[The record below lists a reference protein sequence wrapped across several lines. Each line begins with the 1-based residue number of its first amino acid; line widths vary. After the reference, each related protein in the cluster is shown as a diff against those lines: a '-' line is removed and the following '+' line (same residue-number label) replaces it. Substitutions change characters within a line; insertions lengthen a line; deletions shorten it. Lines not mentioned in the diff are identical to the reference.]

1 MHGST
6 PSHPATV
13 DIPVILTIMAKSK
26 NKSLSQF
33 PPLVFNIFKPARMTS
48 YDVIRHF
55 KRHLPQGYGK
65 IGHFGTLD
73 PFASGV
79 LMIGIGGA
87 ARLNDYIHDLLPKT
101 YLAVGKLGIETPTG
115 DYESEISQR
124 DDSLYLK
131 REIASFSAEFI
142 EERLREKFLGEYWQA
157 PHKYSAS
164 KFMGRNMHEW
174 AREGVEVKKEAVKRF
189 VHDIQV
195 VKYKFPYLSV
205 RVTVSSGTYVRTLF
219 NHMSNE
225 LGTIGSLIALVR
237 EQIGPAQSSEAIIKR
252 DWPLDKTMPII
263 SKGMRVD
270 DLLPFDKIILTETQK
285 EAFKCGAFLKADKVT
300 IIKRDLSN
308 EFIWMEDEQ
317 GHLVGMA
324 YKHSENEIRPKINFH
339 LEVPD
344 EP

>member
-1 MHGST
+1 
-6 PSHPATV
+6 
-13 DIPVILTIMAKSK
+13 MAK

-55 KRHLPQGYGK
+55 KRHLPKGYGK

-87 ARLNDYIHDLLPKT
+87 ARLNEYIHDLLPKT

-115 DYESEISQR
+115 DYESEIIQR
-124 DDSLYLK
+124 DDSVYLK
-131 REIASFSAEFI
+131 REIAKFSAEFI
-142 EERLREKFLGEYWQA
+142 EERLREKFLGDYWQA

-174 AREGVEVKKEAVKRF
+174 AREGVEVKKEPVLRH
-189 VHDIQV
+189 VYDVRV

-225 LGTIGSLIALVR
+225 LGTIGSLVALVR
-237 EQIGPAQSSEAIIKR
+237 EKIGFATTKNAIKKK
-252 DWPLDKTMPII
+252 DWPLEREFPVLEKGIPI
-263 SKGMRVD
+263 D
-270 DLLPFDKIILTETQK
+270 ELLPFDRVQLTEAQTT
-285 EAFKCGAFLKADKVT
+285 AFKCGAFLKLDQVT
-300 IIKRDLSN
+300 ITKRNFS
-308 EFIWMEDEQ
+308 EEYVWMNDDQ
-317 GHLVGMA
+317 NQLFGLGHREVPL
-324 YKHSENEIRPKINFH
+324 ELRPKIKFH
-339 LEVPD
+339 LGELD
-344 EP
+344 ET

>member
-1 MHGST
+1 
-6 PSHPATV
+6 
-13 DIPVILTIMAKSK
+13 
-26 NKSLSQF
+26 
-33 PPLVFNIFKPARMTS
+33 MTS

-55 KRHLPQGYGK
+55 KRNLPNGFGK

-87 ARLNDYIHDLLPKT
+87 ARLNDYIHDFLPKT

-115 DYESEISQR
+115 DWESEIIQR

-131 REIASFSAEFI
+131 REIASFSREFI
-142 EERLREKFLGEYWQA
+142 EERLRAKFIGEYMQA

-174 AREGVEVKKEAVKRF
+174 AREGIEVKKEPVLRH
-189 VHDIQV
+189 VYDIQV

-225 LGTIGSLIALVR
+225 LGTIGSLIALLR
-237 EQIGPAQSSEAIIKR
+237 EKVGEVNANDALKMK
-252 DWPLDKTMPII
+252 DWPKDRGLDII
-263 SKGMRVD
+263 EKGIRVD
-270 DLLPFDKIILTETQK
+270 KILPFDEAILNEQQVVG
-285 EAFKCGAFLKADKVT
+285 FKNGAFMKPEQLQIT
-300 IIKRDLSN
+300 KRNFS
-308 EFIWMEDEQ
+308 EEYVWMCD
-317 GHLVGMA
+317 GNHKLLGLA
-324 YKHSENEIRPKINFH
+324 HKSFPTEIRPKINFH
-339 LEVPD
+339 SEVPD
-344 EP
+344 ET

>member
-1 MHGST
+1 
-6 PSHPATV
+6 
-13 DIPVILTIMAKSK
+13 MAK

-55 KRHLPQGYGK
+55 KRHLPMGFGK

-87 ARLNDYIHDLLPKT
+87 ARLNDYIHELLPKT

-115 DYESEISQR
+115 DYESEITQR
-124 DDSLYLK
+124 DDSIYLK

-142 EERLREKFLGEYWQA
+142 EERLRMKFLGDYWQA

-174 AREGVEVKKEAVKRF
+174 AREGIEVKKEPVLRF
-189 VHDIQV
+189 VHDIKV

-237 EQIGPAQSSEAIIKR
+237 EEIGPANTKNAIIKR
-252 DWPLDKTMPII
+252 EWPIDKTLPIL
-263 SKGMRVD
+263 SKGMRID
-270 DLLPFDKIILTETQK
+270 DLLPFDKVHLTESQLL
-285 EAFKCGAFLKADKVT
+285 AFKNGAFMKKDELN
-300 IIKRDLSN
+300 IEKRNLSN
-308 EFIWMEDEQ
+308 EYLWMEDEKKNLA
-317 GHLVGMA
+317 GLA
-324 YKHSENEIRPKINFH
+324 YKSAPNEVRPKINFH
-339 LEVPD
+339 LELPD
-344 EP
+344 ET

>member
-1 MHGST
+1 
-6 PSHPATV
+6 
-13 DIPVILTIMAKSK
+13 MAK

-55 KRHLPQGYGK
+55 KRHLPVGYGK

-87 ARLNDYIHDLLPKT
+87 ARLNEYIHDLLPKT

-115 DYESEISQR
+115 DYESEIIQR

-142 EERLREKFLGEYWQA
+142 EERLRQKFLGEYWQE

-164 KFMGRNMHEW
+164 KFMGRNLHEW
-174 AREGVEVKKEAVKRF
+174 AREGIEVKKEPVLRH
-189 VHDIQV
+189 VYDIQV

-237 EQIGPAQSSEAIIKR
+237 EKIGDATSRNAIKKK
-252 DWPLDKTMPII
+252 DWPQDKQLPII
-263 SKGMRVD
+263 EKGIRID
-270 DLLPFDKIILTETQK
+270 ELLPFDRVQLTENQTV
-285 EAFKCGAFLKADKVT
+285 AFKCGAFLKLDQVS
-300 IIKRDLSN
+300 IEKRNFSDLYVWMN
-308 EFIWMEDEQ
+308 DEKNQLFGLGHKEFPGE
-317 GHLVGMA
+317 L
-324 YKHSENEIRPKINFH
+324 RPKIKFH
-339 LEVPD
+339 SGEQD
-344 EP
+344 EF

>member
-1 MHGST
+1 
-6 PSHPATV
+6 
-13 DIPVILTIMAKSK
+13 MAK

-55 KRHLPQGYGK
+55 KRHLPVGYGK

-87 ARLNDYIHDLLPKT
+87 ARLNEYIHDLLPKT

-115 DYESEISQR
+115 DYESEIIQR

-131 REIASFSAEFI
+131 REIASFSAKFI
-142 EERLREKFLGEYWQA
+142 EERLREKFLGEYWQE

-164 KFMGRNMHEW
+164 KFMGRNLHEW
-174 AREGVEVKKEAVKRF
+174 AREGVEVKKEAVLRH
-189 VHDIQV
+189 VYDIQV

-237 EQIGPAQSSEAIIKR
+237 EQIGTATIGNAIKKK
-252 DWPLDKTMPII
+252 DWPLDKQLPIME
-263 SKGMRVD
+263 KGMRID
-270 DLLPFDKIILTETQK
+270 ELLPFDRVQLSESQT
-285 EAFKCGAFLKADKVT
+285 EAFKCGAFLKLDKVN
-300 IIKRDLSN
+300 IVKRNFSDLYVWMN
-308 EFIWMEDEQ
+308 DEKNQLFGLGHKEFPGE
-317 GHLVGMA
+317 L
-324 YKHSENEIRPKINFH
+324 RPKIKFH
-339 LEVPD
+339 SGEQD
-344 EP
+344 ET